1 MNKTNGGMCMNLK
14 KFTGLAL
21 IALLSAPVFA
31 GGGRQDSGGQS
42 VVSAGII
49 VMSREDGS
57 GTRSAFTELFGVLDA
72 DKRDAITLDA
82 EITNN
87 TAVMM
92 TSVAGERNA
101 VGYISLGSLN
111 DTVKALAID
120 GVTPS
125 AKTAAS
131 GEYKI
136 TRPFYIATKGE
147 VKEVAKDFIGFIM
160 SRNGQDVV
168 EANGYVRRDDTGAFT
183 SALPSGR
190 LVIAGSSSVTPVME
204 KLTEA
209 YAKINPGVGIEIQQ
223 SDSSTGMNA
232 AIDGICDIG
241 MASRELKSSETE
253 KGLTGTVIAIDGIAV
268 IVHKENPLSNLTK
281 EQVRAIYLGQ
291 AETWDAVR

>member
-1 MNKTNGGMCMNLK
+1 MNLR
-14 KFTGLAL
+14 KFIGLAL

-31 GGGRQDSGGQS
+31 GGGRQDSSGRGTA
-42 VVSAGII
+42 SASIV

-72 DKRDAITLDA
+72 DNRDAITLEA

-92 TSVAGERNA
+92 TSIAGERNA
-101 VGYISLGSLN
+101 IGYISLGSLN

-120 GVTPS
+120 GVVPS
-125 AKTAAS
+125 AASAAS

-136 TRPFYIATKGE
+136 TRPFYIAVKGE
-147 VKEVAKDFIGFIM
+147 VKDTAKDFIGFIM
-160 SRNGQDVV
+160 SRNGQEVIA
-168 EANGYVRRDDTGAFT
+168 ANGYVPRDDTGAFT

-190 LVIAGSSSVTPVME
+190 LVVAGSSSVTPVME
-204 KLTEA
+204 KLQEA
-209 YAKINPGVGIEIQQ
+209 YAKINPGVSIEIQQ

-232 AIDGICDIG
+232 TIDGICDIG
-241 MASRELKSSETE
+241 MASRELKSSELE

-268 IVHKENPLSNLTK
+268 IVHKENPLNNLSRDQT
-281 EQVRAIYLGQ
+281 RAIYLGQ
-291 AETWDAVR
+291 VTTWDTVR

>member
-1 MNKTNGGMCMNLK
+1 MNLK
-14 KFTGLAL
+14 KFTGLVL
-21 IALLSAPVFA
+21 IALLTALLTVPVFA
-31 GGGRQDSGGQS
+31 GGKRDSGAA
-42 VVSAGII
+42 SAAII

-72 DKRDAITLDA
+72 DKKDAITLSA

-92 TSVAGERNA
+92 TSVAGEKNA
-101 VGYISLGSLN
+101 IGYISLGSLN

-125 AKTAAS
+125 ARTAAS

-147 VKEVAKDFIGFIM
+147 VKEAAKDFIGFIM
-160 SRNGQDVV
+160 SRNGQDVI
-168 EANGYVRRDDTGAFT
+168 ESSGYVRRDDTGAF
-183 SALPSGR
+183 AGAMPSGK
-190 LVIAGSSSVTPVME
+190 VVVAGSSSVTPVME
-204 KLTEA
+204 KLKEA
-209 YAKINPGVGIEIQQ
+209 YAKINPAVNIEIQQ

-268 IVHKENPLSNLTK
+268 IVHRENPLTSLTRD
-281 EQVRAIYLGQ
+281 QVKAIYLGQ
-291 AETWDAVR
+291 AETWDAVSK